1 MKLESNKLVIVSGA
15 SKGLGLE
22 LVTKLLESGWNVAGF
37 SRKKNNHINL
47 LNKKFGNKFIFKE
60 IDIKKRGRIL
70 SFLKYCSKKYQI
82 YALINNAGIVYEN
95 LLVNQSQENIEE
107 LIKVNLLATINVTT
121 EVAKFM
127 IIKNEGR
134 IINISSVVASSGYK
148 GTAVYSSTK
157 SALLG
162 FTKSLSREL
171 GKRNITVNSI
181 SPGFMK
187 TDLTKNLSK
196 KKLAQ
201 IIRRTPLGRLGK
213 TKDVAG
219 LAKFLLSDEADFIS
233 GQNILIDGGL
243 SS

>member
-1 MKLESNKLVIVSGA
+1 MKQKNNKLVIVSGA

-22 LVTKLLESGWNVAGF
+22 LATKLLESGWNVAGF
-37 SRKKNNHINL
+37 SRKKNKDINL
-47 LNKKFGNKFIFKE
+47 LNKRFGNKFLFQE
-60 IDIKKRGRIL
+60 IDIKKRNKIL
-70 SFLKYCSKKYQI
+70 AFLKHCSKKYQI
-82 YALINNAGIVYEN
+82 FGLINNAGIVYED
-95 LLVNQSQENIEE
+95 LLVNQSQEDIEE
-107 LIKVNLLATINVTT
+107 LIKVNLLSTINITT
-121 EVAKFM
+121 EVVKFM

-134 IINISSVVASSGYK
+134 IINISSIVASSCYK

-196 KKLAQ
+196 KK
-201 IIRRTPLGRLGK
+201 TC
-213 TKDVAG
+213 
-219 LAKFLLSDEADFIS
+219 S
-233 GQNILIDGGL
+233 NN
-243 SS
+243 

>member
-1 MKLESNKLVIVSGA
+1 M
-15 SKGLGLE
+15 
-22 LVTKLLESGWNVAGF
+22 
-37 SRKKNNHINL
+37 
-47 LNKKFGNKFIFKE
+47 
-60 IDIKKRGRIL
+60 
-70 SFLKYCSKKYQI
+70 
-82 YALINNAGIVYEN
+82 
-95 LLVNQSQENIEE
+95 VNQSQENIEE

-127 IIKNEGR
+127 IIKNEER

>member
-1 MKLESNKLVIVSGA
+1 MKQKNNKLVIVSGA

-22 LVTKLLESGWNVAGF
+22 LATKLLESGWNVAGF
-37 SRKKNNHINL
+37 SRKKNKDINL
-47 LNKKFGNKFIFKE
+47 LNKRFGNKFLFQE
-60 IDIKKRGRIL
+60 IDIKKRNKIL
-70 SFLKYCSKKYQI
+70 AFLKHCSKKYQI
-82 YALINNAGIVYEN
+82 FGLINNAGIVYED
-95 LLVNQSQENIEE
+95 LLVNQSQEDIEE
-107 LIKVNLLATINVTT
+107 LIKVNLLSTINITT
-121 EVAKFM
+121 EVVKFM

-134 IINISSVVASSGYK
+134 IINISSIVASSGYK

-213 TKDVAG
+213 TKDVAR
-219 LAKFLLSDEADFIS
+219 LANFLLSDDADFIS